1 MPCRLLRLPPVGEA
15 LQESYGAKG
24 KPASFAAGGLGS
36 AGLLVAGT
44 CNQRFLPNYRAR
56 DSFSPLLLV
65 KGQSIAALE
74 LARFLALVERQIP
87 KLAA

>member
-1 MPCRLLRLPPVGEA
+1 MVVF
-15 LQESYGAKG
+15 K
-24 KPASFAAGGLGS
+24 
-36 AGLLVAGT
+36 LVAGT